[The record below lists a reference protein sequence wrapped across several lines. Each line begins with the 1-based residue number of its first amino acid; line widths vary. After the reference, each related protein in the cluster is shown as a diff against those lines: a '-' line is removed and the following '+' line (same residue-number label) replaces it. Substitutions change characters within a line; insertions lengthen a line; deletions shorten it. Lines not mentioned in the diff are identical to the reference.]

1 MKSRFSDF
9 LNKKNRDDVKHLG
22 ILEKVLQSK
31 GMKTENHLDEHDP
44 YIFCYNPTKNCSF
57 DGVRLYIIAENVAFR
72 IQKHAD
78 THPYGRAYQL
88 KIEEMFEDY
97 LSDDGVSKKD
107 AGMKVME
114 EIVTAIR
121 KFFDT
126 SSTIEKEIRIGD
138 LNTAGTIEVRSQ
150 SNDYSNQI
158 HNGSQGRN

>member
-1 MKSRFSDF
+1 MRSRFSDF
-9 LNKKNRDDVKHLG
+9 LNKKNRDDIKHLG

-31 GMKTENHLDEHDP
+31 GMKTENHLDDDDP

-72 IQKHAD
+72 IQKHSD

-97 LSDDGVSKKD
+97 LSDDGVNKKD

-126 SSTIEKEIRIGD
+126 SSIIEKDIRIGD
-138 LNTAGTIEVRSQ
+138 LNAGSVDLQ
-150 SNDYSNQI
+150 SNDYNNQI
-158 HNGSQGRN
+158 FNGGSNSRIS